1 MAKMV
6 STLSCGS
13 CLQGGWREGGKRE
26 KYATPWEEPGAGPP
40 AGPGVPLW
48 LSDVRLAAVTLPRG
62 AGPDLSAPG
71 GLMRRMSVQPNE
83 LRTLFGE
90 VSGLLKVHQH
100 GVGGKTLSRSYKSTN
115 CPFLKKNPSLALAH
129 THAKPFFSPSTNA
142 VILKRPLR

>member
-1 MAKMV
+1 MV
-6 STLSCGS
+6 LAFRED
-13 CLQGGWREGGKRE
+13 GGKGGKRE

-100 GVGGKTLSRSYKSTN
+100 GGKKKTLSRSYKSTN
-115 CPFLKKNPSLALAH
+115 CPFFLKKILLSLSH
-129 THAKPFFSPSTNA
+129 TRTQSHSF
-142 VILKRPLR
+142 LLPLMR